1 MIEIRNLTKKYGK
14 FEVLKSINL
23 DIKNNQIISL
33 MGPNGSGKTTLIKSV
48 LGLVIPECGDII
60 INGINTKSDFIY
72 RKQIGYMP
80 QTAYFPENL
89 KVSEV
94 IQIIKE
100 IRKTEVDYDFELYET
115 LNIEN
120 FSGKKISA
128 LSQGMKQKV
137 SCAITFLF
145 NPSILILDEPTAG
158 LDPISAEILKN
169 KILSE
174 SEKGKLILFTTHIL
188 NEVKELSNRMIFLL
202 DGEVLFEKNIER
214 ISSGFESDTIFN
226 ELRELRKYYE

>member
-120 FSGKKISA
+120 FSGKK
-128 LSQGMKQKV
+128 
-137 SCAITFLF
+137 
-145 NPSILILDEPTAG
+145 D
-158 LDPISAEILKN
+158 
-169 KILSE
+169 
-174 SEKGKLILFTTHIL
+174 
-188 NEVKELSNRMIFLL
+188 SNLGIFY
-202 DGEVLFEKNIER
+202 F
-214 ISSGFESDTIFN
+214 
-226 ELRELRKYYE
+226 